1 MDKSES
7 AHLLLSNLESVLIA
21 ALDREKSLV
30 DLCYRTHL
38 DLQSA
43 IAHIES
49 QDSHISSL
57 RSNYFQLHTDLAA
70 LQKTFVRA
78 STKFKA
84 SSASAPS
91 ADPPRRFIREKTS
104 LLEVVKLGSLLDH
117 DHFDSW
123 FESLGVYAR
132 VLEIQVS
139 QIPLDK
145 LMVTLEGRALTLIR
159 SLIFSAKTSSSSP
172 PLTTT
177 AAVAA
182 LRAATVEYDK
192 SHALA
197 SYAQCAPSPN
207 DSWHDLKAKFTM
219 QFRVIF
225 THFPRA
231 MPAPRE
237 HLRTFHNSLP
247 THVQTSLS
255 SALHTCLE
263 LFQEFYP
270 STSPADLMALNLQ
283 AQDTYCDKARILFS
297 SIPSSSKAGNAGNSN
312 APPPNRAD
320 TGGRRVRT
328 ERKYKGKLAEPC
340 RNPRCSHLPNPHI
353 LKHCHHFVG
362 GVDESAVCAHC
373 GIPRHRES
381 QCRKLHG
388 ARSPPQPAASAPT
401 SASSSASPP
410 SLPNLGSMM
419 VKDLTVAQLHALTA
433 KHTNHTS
440 TPTATDTSSSS
451 TNVEL
456 DLDEDCVVSSTVCI
470 KLSGN
475 FNISSSSTNF
485 STSADSDDSIGGPST
500 TELTDVVDFP
510 LTTDSIGDTCKTAGS
525 AWSSIFPFGVGS
537 PSHVVEDCLL
547 DTGGLVKGW
556 SYMSAELLAKI
567 PQRHYTFIDLPPAQ
581 LRGVGAD
588 SKPILFSRA
597 VKMPIYMEGVLAKK
611 PSEKRIS
618 RKFIL
623 LRITPRCNM
632 HHDVVFNEGDAS
644 HPDKLGITMQLP
656 THTAWWHHLEGDDS
670 ADERIRIPTPTASK
684 SKVVPALL
692 ARASAAVAERVL

>member
-1 MDKSES
+1 M
-7 AHLLLSNLESVLIA
+7 LIA

-312 APPPNRAD
+312 APPQQ
-320 TGGRRVRT
+320 GG
-328 ERKYKGKLAEPC
+328 Y
-340 RNPRCSHLPNPHI
+340 
-353 LKHCHHFVG
+353 
-362 GVDESAVCAHC
+362 
-373 GIPRHRES
+373 
-381 QCRKLHG
+381 
-388 ARSPPQPAASAPT
+388 
-401 SASSSASPP
+401 
-410 SLPNLGSMM
+410 
-419 VKDLTVAQLHALTA
+419 
-433 KHTNHTS
+433 
-440 TPTATDTSSSS
+440 
-451 TNVEL
+451 
-456 DLDEDCVVSSTVCI
+456 
-470 KLSGN
+470 
-475 FNISSSSTNF
+475 
-485 STSADSDDSIGGPST
+485 
-500 TELTDVVDFP
+500 
-510 LTTDSIGDTCKTAGS
+510 
-525 AWSSIFPFGVGS
+525 
-537 PSHVVEDCLL
+537 
-547 DTGGLVKGW
+547 GW
-556 SYMSAELLAKI
+556 S
-567 PQRHYTFIDLPPAQ
+567 
-581 LRGVGAD
+581 
-588 SKPILFSRA
+588 
-597 VKMPIYMEGVLAKK
+597 
-611 PSEKRIS
+611 
-618 RKFIL
+618 
-623 LRITPRCNM
+623 PRQ
-632 HHDVVFNEGDAS
+632 D
-644 HPDKLGITMQLP
+644 
-656 THTAWWHHLEGDDS
+656 
-670 ADERIRIPTPTASK
+670 
-684 SKVVPALL
+684 
-692 ARASAAVAERVL
+692 